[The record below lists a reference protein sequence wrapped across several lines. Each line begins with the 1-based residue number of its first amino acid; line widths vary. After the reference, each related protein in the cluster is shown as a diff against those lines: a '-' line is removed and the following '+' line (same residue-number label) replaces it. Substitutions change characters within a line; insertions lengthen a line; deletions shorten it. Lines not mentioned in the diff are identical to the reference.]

1 MVPDRPVDRRL
12 TLVRCFGKERPV
24 ALVARVR
31 LIEVL
36 EKRNRGY
43 IARLGHLMNKRPRV
57 AKVGLIFTDVTIWF
71 LTDIEVGHVPLVPLA
86 QLSVNLV
93 VKVLRPHDQ
102 VLIVC
107 GWLVLGS
114 TLGTADELT

>member
-1 MVPDRPVDRRL
+1 
-12 TLVRCFGKERPV
+12 
-24 ALVARVR
+24 
-31 LIEVL
+31 
-36 EKRNRGY
+36 
-43 IARLGHLMNKRPRV
+43 MNKRPRV